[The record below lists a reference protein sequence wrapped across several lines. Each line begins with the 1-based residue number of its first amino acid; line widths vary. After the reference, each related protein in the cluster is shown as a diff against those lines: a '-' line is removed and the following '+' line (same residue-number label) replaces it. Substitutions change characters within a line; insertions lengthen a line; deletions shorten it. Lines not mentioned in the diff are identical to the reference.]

1 MVQKIEK
8 LVFAESVMPW
18 AMIRKDG
25 SPTETTPIV
34 FAFFLLRTDAGNI
47 LVDTGCEHMDTFP
60 LYGYRP
66 PVSVLEQ
73 AGVRPEEI
81 AHVILT
87 HGHHDHVA
95 CTGYYPQA
103 VVHIHEEAL
112 AGAKKY
118 LENNLKLHVFTE
130 DFALQDGLRVAWIG
144 GHSPGSCVV
153 ECDLNGCCYVLCG
166 DECYHR
172 YNLENKEPT
181 ATACCWKHS
190 QAFIEK
196 YTQDGYVCLLTHE
209 KEETGK

>member
-1 MVQKIEK
+1 VIRKIEK
-8 LVFAESVMPW
+8 LVFADSVMPW
-18 AMIRKDG
+18 SMIRENG
-25 SPTETTPIV
+25 SRQETTPIV
-34 FAFFLLRTDAGNI
+34 FAFFLLRADEGYI

-103 VVHIHEEAL
+103 TVHIHGQVL
-112 AGAKKY
+112 PGAKKY
-118 LENNLKLHVFTE
+118 LENNPKLHVFEENFTLCE
-130 DFALQDGLRVAWIG
+130 GVRVVWIG

-153 ECDLNGCCYVLCG
+153 ECDLDGHCYVLCG

-172 YNLENKEPT
+172 HNLEQKEPS
-181 ATACCWKHS
+181 ASSCCRERS
-190 QAFIEK
+190 VAFIDQ
-196 YTQDGYVCLLTHE
+196 YAQGPYICLLTHE
-209 KEETGK
+209 REDEK